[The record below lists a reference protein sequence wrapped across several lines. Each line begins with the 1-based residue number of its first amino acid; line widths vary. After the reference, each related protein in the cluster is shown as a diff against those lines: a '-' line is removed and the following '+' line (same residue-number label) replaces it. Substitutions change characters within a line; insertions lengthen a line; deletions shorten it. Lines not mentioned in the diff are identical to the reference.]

1 MPQSYQVRK
10 IDRMIKLTLI
20 LSLFISQLL
29 SFANFQHQLDQI
41 IPDDF
46 PELDI
51 DIDLERFGVNKNIPD
66 EIREVTLRALSHYP
80 ELLDVKIDF
89 QFQNKIRGSVMQAQP
104 KIGSLLFNN
113 KDNRNYR
120 IKISRHLELLDER
133 VPIEELPHE
142 VLLGWIGHELG
153 HIKDYLERSMANMVS
168 FGIRYV
174 LSDRFVTQ
182 AEIAAD
188 SYSVANG
195 LGEAIV
201 ATKEFILNHDR
212 LPVTYQDKIRA
223 LYMSPGEIISLVDVE
238 EEEENN

>member
-1 MPQSYQVRK
+1 
-10 IDRMIKLTLI
+10 MINTLLVLI
-20 LSLFISQLL
+20 LFLNPLL
-29 SFANFQHQLDQI
+29 SMDRLQDQLESI
-41 IPDDF
+41 IPDDL
-46 PELDI
+46 PELVSN
-51 DIDLERFGVNKNIPD
+51 LEKFGVNKDIPD

-113 KDNRNYR
+113 KDNRSYR

-195 LGEAIV
+195 LGE
-201 ATKEFILNHDR
+201 
-212 LPVTYQDKIRA
+212 
-223 LYMSPGEIISLVDVE
+223 
-238 EEEENN
+238 

>member
-1 MPQSYQVRK
+1 
-10 IDRMIKLTLI
+10 MIKITLI
-20 LSLFISQLL
+20 LSLFFSQLF
-29 SFANFQHQLDQI
+29 SFAHLQHQLEQI

-51 DIDLERFGVNKNIPD
+51 DIDLEQFGVNKDIPD
-66 EIREVTLRALSHYP
+66 EIREVTLLALSHYP

-104 KIGSLLFNN
+104 KIGSLLFRN
-113 KDNRNYR
+113 KDSRSYR
-120 IKISRHLELLDER
+120 IKISRYLDLMDER
-133 VPIEELPHE
+133 VPIEELPQK

-153 HIKDYLERSMANMVS
+153 HVKDYLDRSMVNMIS
-168 FGIRYV
+168 FGVRYV
-174 LSDRFVTQ
+174 LSDKFVTQ

-195 LGEAIV
+195 LGEALV

-212 LPVTYQDKIRA
+212 LPVSYQDKIRA
-223 LYMSPGEIISLVDVE
+223 LYMSPGEIITLVDVQEDE
-238 EEEENN
+238 ESN

>member
-1 MPQSYQVRK
+1 
-10 IDRMIKLTLI
+10 MIKITLI
-20 LSLFISQLL
+20 LSLFFSQLF
-29 SFANFQHQLDQI
+29 SFAHLQHQLEQI

-51 DIDLERFGVNKNIPD
+51 DIDLEQFGVNKDIPD
-66 EIREVTLRALSHYP
+66 EIREVTLLALSHYP

-104 KIGSLLFNN
+104 KIGSLLFRN
-113 KDNRNYR
+113 KDSRSYR
-120 IKISRHLELLDER
+120 IKISRYLDLMDER
-133 VPIEELPHE
+133 VPIEELPQK

-153 HIKDYLERSMANMVS
+153 HVKDYLDRSMVNMIS
-168 FGIRYV
+168 FGVRYV
-174 LSDRFVTQ
+174 LSDKFVTQ

-195 LGEAIV
+195 LGEALV

-212 LPVTYQDKIRA
+212 LPVSYQDKIRA
-223 LYMSPGEIISLVDVE
+223 LYMSPGEIITLVDVE
-238 EEEENN
+238 EDEESN

>member
-1 MPQSYQVRK
+1 
-10 IDRMIKLTLI
+10 MIKLTLI
-20 LSLFISQLL
+20 LTLYISQLF
-29 SFANFQHQLDQI
+29 SFANLQHQLDKI
-41 IPDDF
+41 IPDEF
-46 PELDI
+46 PEVE
-51 DIDLERFGVNKNIPD
+51 IDLDFEQFASNKDIPD
-66 EIREVTLRALSHYP
+66 EIRDVTLLALSHYP

-113 KDNRNYR
+113 KDNRSYR
-120 IKISRHLELLDER
+120 IKISRYLELMDER
-133 VPIEELPHE
+133 VPIEQLPKE

-153 HIKDYLERSMANMVS
+153 HVKDYLDRSMANMIA
-168 FGIRYV
+168 FGVRYV

-182 AEIAAD
+182 AEMAAD

-238 EEEENN
+238 EEEESN

>member
-1 MPQSYQVRK
+1 
-10 IDRMIKLTLI
+10 MIKITLI
-20 LSLFISQLL
+20 LSLFFSQLF
-29 SFANFQHQLDQI
+29 SFAHLQHQLEQI

-51 DIDLERFGVNKNIPD
+51 DIDLEQFGVNKDIPD
-66 EIREVTLRALSHYP
+66 EIREVTLLALSHYP

-104 KIGSLLFNN
+104 KIGSLLFGN
-113 KDNRNYR
+113 KDSRSYR
-120 IKISRHLELLDER
+120 IKISRYLDLMDER
-133 VPIEELPHE
+133 VPIEELPQK

-153 HIKDYLERSMANMVS
+153 HVKDYLDRSMVNMIS
-168 FGIRYV
+168 FGVRYV
-174 LSDRFVTQ
+174 LSDKFVTQ

-195 LGEAIV
+195 LGEALV

-212 LPVTYQDKIRA
+212 LPVSYQDKIRA
-223 LYMSPGEIISLVDVE
+223 LYMSPGEIITLVDVE
-238 EEEENN
+238 EDEESN

>member
-1 MPQSYQVRK
+1 
-10 IDRMIKLTLI
+10 MIKISLI
-20 LSLFISQLL
+20 LSLFFSQLF
-29 SFANFQHQLDQI
+29 SFAPLQHQLEQI

-51 DIDLERFGVNKNIPD
+51 DIDLEQFGFNKDIPD
-66 EIREVTLRALSHYP
+66 EIREVTLLALSHYP

-104 KIGSLLFNN
+104 KIGSLLFRN
-113 KDNRNYR
+113 KDSRSYR
-120 IKISRHLELLDER
+120 IKISRYLDLMDER
-133 VPIEELPHE
+133 VPIEELPQK

-153 HIKDYLERSMANMVS
+153 HVKDYLDRSMVNMIS
-168 FGIRYV
+168 FGVRYV
-174 LSDRFVTQ
+174 LSDKFVTQ

-195 LGEAIV
+195 LGEALV

-212 LPVTYQDKIRA
+212 LPVSYQDKIRA
-223 LYMSPGEIISLVDVE
+223 LYMSPGEIITLVDVE
-238 EEEENN
+238 EDEESN